1 MRKNIVRIAV
11 VALAAVLVLS
21 GCGDV
26 YDNLNSQLGKEPVSQ
41 IVNGLP
47 VFEKPVH
54 DHDTST
60 ENTSGDTEGLG
71 NKITGAAHG
80 AVSGISNFLRE
91 NNVPSPSHF
100 LKDVKSF
107 FQGDVIDKKEEEKHP
122 DSDNSEDRSAFD
134 LAFQL
139 NSSTGA
145 LVKVSLKKVV
155 DGDTLLVDFQGTSS
169 YIRLIGINTPE
180 SVAPDE
186 YLESTGKENTAEG
199 SAASKYTKQVLI
211 DKKYVYLEFDASEY
225 DNYGRILAYVWIKPD
240 KSNVRENMLNAKLL
254 ESGHAELMSIEPNTR
269 YKEEFEEIQC
279 QALTMGE

>member
-1 MRKNIVRIAV
+1 MRKRIILI
-11 VALAAVLVLS
+11 ALAAVLVLS
-21 GCGDV
+21 GCNDV

-54 DHDTST
+54 DHDASV
-60 ENTSGDTEGLG
+60 ENTSEDTDGLG
-71 NKITGAAHG
+71 DKITGAAHG
-80 AVSGISNFLRE
+80 AVSGIAGFLRD
-91 NNVPSPSHF
+91 NNVPSPSQF
-100 LKDVKSF
+100 LEDVKSF
-107 FQGDVIDKKEEEKHP
+107 FQGDVADKTDKEEENHS
-122 DSDNSEDRSAFD
+122 DSGNSEDRSAFD

-199 SAASKYTKQVLI
+199 SAASRYTKQVLI
-211 DKKYVYLEFDASEY
+211 DKKYVYLEFDSSEY
-225 DNYGRILAYVWIKPD
+225 DKYGRILAYVWIEPD
-240 KSNVRENMLNAKLL
+240 KSNVRENMLNARLL
-254 ESGHAELMSIEPNTR
+254 ESGHAEVMSIEPNTR

-279 QALTMGE
+279 QALSVRE

>member
-1 MRKNIVRIAV
+1 MTKTDIFSGFLGAGKTTLIKKLISEAFKGESLVIIENEFGDIGIDGGFLQDAGGNITEMN
-11 VALAAVLVLS
+11 S
-21 GCGDV
+21 GCVCCSLVGD
-26 YDNLNSQLGKEPVSQ
+26 
-41 IVNGLP
+41 
-47 VFEKPVH
+47 F
-54 DHDTST
+54 
-60 ENTSGDTEGLG
+60 
-71 NKITGAAHG
+71 AA
-80 AVSGISNFLRE
+80 A
-91 NNVPSPSHF
+91 
-100 LKDVKSF
+100 
-107 FQGDVIDKKEEEKHP
+107 
-122 DSDNSEDRSAFD
+122 
-134 LAFQL
+134 
-139 NSSTGA
+139 
-145 LVKVSLKKVV
+145 LKKVV

-199 SAASKYTKQVLI
+199 SAASRYTKQVLI

-254 ESGHAELMSIEPNTR
+254 ESGHAEVMSIEPNTR